1 VPADPRILDSLR
13 DPSKPPLLVKQV
25 LLIRSSETSLE
36 LGASLWAA
44 MEEAGAFYNSGGRPC
59 LRIDREYLSSQ
70 VPAEM
75 TAAAAGDPARYSTW
89 ESTSNVWFLSRGRFA
104 RTYRHE
110 ALISAVRELVGDA
123 DQVGRLLIVTDQE
136 LMPPKDWHY
145 VIWRGGEGRAD
156 AVVSIAP
163 LDPVYWNEPDEDRRS
178 TVKQRARSALLCILG
193 GWLGL
198 ERCDNEKCFLF
209 GNVDSVNRLDI
220 MIKLGPEHELSGLT
234 GRGFK
239 AQTPMTEVIQ
249 RADDSPTSRAPW
261 VRYEA

>member
-1 VPADPRILDSLR
+1 MPADPRILASLR
-13 DPSKPPLLVKQV
+13 DPSKPPIHVTQV
-25 LLIRSSETSLE
+25 LLLRSSETSLE

-44 MEEAGAFYNSGGRPC
+44 TEEAGAFYNSGPRPC
-59 LRIDREYLSSQ
+59 LRIDREYLSPL
-70 VPAEM
+70 VPPEA
-75 TAAAAGDPARYSTW
+75 TIDAAGDPSRYSTW
-89 ESTSNVWFLSRGRFA
+89 ESSSNVWFLSRGRFA

-110 ALISAVRELVGDA
+110 VLISAVRGLVGDTERA
-123 DQVGRLLIVTDQE
+123 GRLLIVTDQE
-136 LMPPKDWHY
+136 LMPPRDWHY
-145 VIWRGGEGRAD
+145 VIWREGEGRAD
-156 AVVSIAP
+156 TVLSIAP
-163 LDPVYWNEPDEDRRS
+163 LDPIYWNEPDEDRRS

-198 ERCDNEKCFLF
+198 EQCDNEKCFLF

-249 RADDSPTSRAPW
+249 RVDDSPTSRAPW